1 MLLVS
6 AKSMNLSPL
15 QITYRLTCD
24 AIQEIYNHLG
34 PPGCGMDGPMG
45 LEGVTYRA
53 WSSDSLDQKV
63 AVKWFRKA
71 LVGAET
77 QVSIQ
82 LTVHKIIHTKYA
94 MLLYCFHL
102 SSFPY
107 ANVLRTLYEFI
118 LLLKVFAWISWYV
131 VCIDAGRLQF
141 SDNLLST
148 ATCHRL

>member
-15 QITYRLTCD
+15 QITYSLTCN

-34 PPGCGMDGPMG
+34 PLGCGRDGPMG
-45 LEGVTYRA
+45 LEGVTNRA

-63 AVKWFRKA
+63 AVKWFRKVF
-71 LVGAET
+71 VGAET
-77 QVSIQ
+77 QVFIQ
-82 LTVHKIIHTKYA
+82 ITVHKLIHTKYT

-107 ANVLRTLYEFI
+107 ANVLQSLYEFI
-118 LLLKVFAWISWYV
+118 LLLKVFA
-131 VCIDAGRLQF
+131 
-141 SDNLLST
+141 
-148 ATCHRL
+148 